1 MSRGAPEVTWLHL
14 LQPER
19 SQAVE
24 LTEEEEEEE
33 EEQQD
38 EEEEEEVQQSPQRI
52 REELHQ

>member
-1 MSRGAPEVTWLHL
+1 MSRGAPAVTWLHL

-38 EEEEEEVQQSPQRI
+38 EEEEVQQSPQRI

>member
-1 MSRGAPEVTWLHL
+1 MSRGSPEVTWLHL

-24 LTEEEEEEE
+24 LMEEEEE

-38 EEEEEEVQQSPQRI
+38 EEEEVQQSPQRI
-52 REELHQ
+52 GEELHQ